1 MNRGRI
7 QAQGNYLEESES
19 WGEIGEITKNDGHDK
34 ITDLQERLT
43 NQEMVD
49 RNRAF
54 QKLENFIDDA
64 PQNGHYAQII
74 KSFSNSPQERSVRV
88 DIEIRSGRA
97 FID

>member
-7 QAQGNYLEESES
+7 QAQGNFLEESES
-19 WGEIGEITKNDGHDK
+19 WGIIEEITKNDGHDK
-34 ITDLQERLT
+34 ILNLQEKLT
-43 NQEMVD
+43 NQQLID

-54 QKLENFIDDA
+54 QKLENFINDA
-64 PQNGHYAQII
+64 PANGHYAQII
-74 KSFSNSPQERSVRV
+74 KSFSNTPQERSIRV